1 MLLVD
6 LQVYHVK
13 ERMMQTNVDFFLD
26 VHGDE
31 EVVLPPSDLLTLN
44 GRHIERR

>member
-1 MLLVD
+1 MLQVD
-6 LQVYHVK
+6 LQVYYVK

-31 EVVLPPSDLLTLN
+31 EVLLPPSDFLTSTSTN
-44 GRHIERR
+44 IGR